1 MDQPKREARQDDDA
15 GALKGAVRRARVEQA
30 ERSHV
35 VAELRGAEIARL
47 EMLFDAF
54 KPILAQAPAEM
65 ELFDAGI
72 TQGERPRLF
81 IDMIAFVE
89 MAHDRRN
96 YRFIQETRHG
106 RVLLAEGEAIEPIV
120 DAMTDYVARRLVE
133 RQLALAADRT
143 PLPANKKTLPD
154 KEAADPQAELASAQF
169 PAPAQVTQTQVMQP
183 PARRRSLFASG
194 LLFTIELLGSI
205 ALFVLVAGAAYL
217 AWHVGVTWWVTRFA
231 QLG

>member
-1 MDQPKREARQDDDA
+1 M
-15 GALKGAVRRARVEQA
+15 LKAAVRRARVEQA
-30 ERSHV
+30 ERSEV

-47 EMLFDAF
+47 EMLFEAF
-54 KPILAQAPAEM
+54 KPILAQAPAEL

-89 MAHDRRN
+89 MAHDRRVFS
-96 YRFIQETRHG
+96 FIQETRHG
-106 RVLLAEGEAIEPIV
+106 RVALAQSERMEPIV

-143 PLPANKKTLPD
+143 PLPV
-154 KEAADPQAELASAQF
+154 KET
-169 PAPAQVTQTQVMQP
+169 PAPQPAALVQQAAAQTAV
-183 PARRRSLFASG
+183 PAKRRSAFATG

-205 ALFVLVAGAAYL
+205 TLFVLLAGAAYL
-217 AWHVGVTWWVTRFA
+217 AWRTGEAWWVTRFA

>member
-1 MDQPKREARQDDDA
+1 MEQTKPEPRTQDEPD
-15 GALKGAVRRARVEQA
+15 ALKAAVRRARVEQA
-30 ERSHV
+30 ERSEV

-47 EMLFDAF
+47 EILFEAF
-54 KPILAQAPAEM
+54 KPVLAQVPAEL

-89 MAHDRRN
+89 MAHDRRVFS
-96 YRFIQETRHG
+96 FIQETRHG
-106 RVLLAEGEAIEPIV
+106 RVALAQGERIEPIV

-143 PLPANKKTLPD
+143 PLPV
-154 KEAADPQAELASAQF
+154 KET
-169 PAPAQVTQTQVMQP
+169 PAPQLFPVAQQAAAKTDALAKTAALPQTEV
-183 PARRRSLFASG
+183 PAKRRSAFATG

-205 ALFVLVAGAAYL
+205 TLFVLLAGAAYL
-217 AWHVGVTWWVTRFA
+217 AWRAGEAWWVTRFA
-231 QLG
+231 QLD

>member
-1 MDQPKREARQDDDA
+1 MEQTKPEARTQDEPD
-15 GALKGAVRRARVEQA
+15 ALKAAVRRARVEQA
-30 ERSHV
+30 ERSEV

-47 EMLFDAF
+47 EMLFEAF
-54 KPILAQAPAEM
+54 KPILAQAPAEL

-89 MAHDRRN
+89 MAHDRRVFS
-96 YRFIQETRHG
+96 FIQETRHG
-106 RVLLAEGEAIEPIV
+106 RVALAQGERIEPIV
-120 DAMTDYVARRLVE
+120 EAMTDYVARRLVE

-143 PLPANKKTLPD
+143 PLPV
-154 KEAADPQAELASAQF
+154 KEI
-169 PAPAQVTQTQVMQP
+169 PAPQLFPVAQQAAAKTAALPQTEV
-183 PARRRSLFASG
+183 PAKRRSAFATG

-205 ALFVLVAGAAYL
+205 TLFVLLAGAAYL
-217 AWHVGVTWWVTRFA
+217 AWRASEAWWVTRFA

>member
-1 MDQPKREARQDDDA
+1 M
-15 GALKGAVRRARVEQA
+15 RRARVEQA
-30 ERSHV
+30 ERSDV

-47 EMLFDAF
+47 EMLFEAF

-89 MAHDRRN
+89 MAHDRRS

-106 RVLLAEGEAIEPIV
+106 RVLLAEGDAIEPV
-120 DAMTDYVARRLVE
+120 VEAMTDYVARRLVE

-143 PLPANKKTLPD
+143 PLPDKKPSLPEK
-154 KEAADPQAELASAQF
+154 KEVAGPQPELAPEQS
-169 PAPAQVTQTQVMQP
+169 PAPTQVTQAQITQAHALQAQVTQ
-183 PARRRSLFASG
+183 AFAKRRGLFASG

-205 ALFVLVAGAAYL
+205 ALFVLLAGAAYL
-217 AWHVGVTWWVTRFA
+217 AWRAGEAWWVTRFA

>member
-1 MDQPKREARQDDDA
+1 MEQAKLDPPTQDEA
-15 GALKGAVRRARVEQA
+15 GALQAAVRRARVEQA
-30 ERSHV
+30 ERSDV

-47 EMLFDAF
+47 EMLFEAF
-54 KPILAQAPAEM
+54 KPILAQAPPEM

-89 MAHDRRN
+89 MAHDRRI
-96 YRFIQETRHG
+96 YSFIQETRHG
-106 RVLLAEGEAIEPIV
+106 RIILAQSERIEPIV
-120 DAMTDYVARRLVE
+120 ESMTDYVARRLVE

-143 PLPANKKTLPD
+143 PLPVKETAAPQVKADANP
-154 KEAADPQAELASAQF
+154 AAAQAPVPSK
-169 PAPAQVTQTQVMQP
+169 
-183 PARRRSLFASG
+183 RRSAFATG

-205 ALFVLVAGAAYL
+205 TLFVLLAGAAYL
-217 AWHVGVTWWVTRFA
+217 AWRAGEAWWVTRFA

>member
-1 MDQPKREARQDDDA
+1 MEQARPDIPAQDREPHVEP
-15 GALKGAVRRARVEQA
+15 GALKAAVRRARVEQA
-30 ERSHV
+30 ERSEV

-47 EMLFDAF
+47 EMLFEAF

-81 IDMIAFVE
+81 IDMVAFVE
-89 MAHDRRN
+89 MTHDRRV

-106 RVLLAEGEAIEPIV
+106 RIVLAQGERIKPIV
-120 DAMTDYVARRLVE
+120 EAMTDYVARRLVE

-143 PLPANKKTLPD
+143 PLPA
-154 KEAADPQAELASAQF
+154 KET
-169 PAPAQVTQTQVMQP
+169 PAPRLFSAMQQAQG
-183 PARRRSLFASG
+183 PATRRSALATG

-205 ALFVLVAGAAYL
+205 TLFVLLAGAIYL
-217 AWHVGVTWWVTRFA
+217 AWRTGEAWWVTRFA

>member
-1 MDQPKREARQDDDA
+1 VDQPKREARQDDDA

-106 RVLLAEGEAIEPIV
+106 RVLLAEGEATGHCHSVSEL
-120 DAMTDYVARRLVE
+120 DAELFAERDGVLYLNPGSAGPRRF
-133 RQLALAADRT
+133 
-143 PLPANKKTLPD
+143 TLPIAIGLL
-154 KEAADPQAELASAQF
+154 EINGSQIHAELKILE
-169 PAPAQVTQTQVMQP
+169 V
-183 PARRRSLFASG
+183 
-194 LLFTIELLGSI
+194 
-205 ALFVLVAGAAYL
+205 
-217 AWHVGVTWWVTRFA
+217 
-231 QLG
+231 